1 MLISYF
7 FKWSLTIHL
16 MRMITR
22 SFGVQSRTGL
32 FWFGAVVLQP
42 THRFNKEMRMRWTIT
57 LFNISLVERWS
68 EHWLVI
74 IKFRWRSIV
83 HWLGWVID
91 GKDACNGT
99 SRQYSSRYSQPNLA
113 RRVSLLHSLVVCTL
127 YVWLERLNRMKG
139 SDVDSKLKNP
149 LLTSLVPH
157 RMWCDVCADAFYHR
171 NFYHLIA

>member
-1 MLISYF
+1 MPWTGAGACAEIAWVSNDGITGSTDLIRVYQSHASTTTIWCNIETCRDEEDKERKKWIARQTKPINLHPWNPLWKSDQRQKQSQLMLISYF

-42 THRFNKEMRMRWTIT
+42 THRLNKEMKMRWTIT

-74 IKFRWRSIV
+74 IKFR
-83 HWLGWVID
+83 
-91 GKDACNGT
+91 
-99 SRQYSSRYSQPNLA
+99 
-113 RRVSLLHSLVVCTL
+113 
-127 YVWLERLNRMKG
+127 
-139 SDVDSKLKNP
+139 
-149 LLTSLVPH
+149 
-157 RMWCDVCADAFYHR
+157 
-171 NFYHLIA
+171 